1 MGAQKFSES
10 TSQINGGEN
19 NKEKF
24 KKKNSKKIRIKV
36 PWDRNEGIRKK
47 QENGQIYDPN
57 ISQRVRP
64 WKEGQNGKSQVGADS
79 FLEFLL
85 FFC

>member
-24 KKKNSKKIRIKV
+24 KKKNSIVRKLELRYLETGMRALEKSKRMGKFMIRIYLK
-36 PWDRNEGIRKK
+36 G
-47 QENGQIYDPN
+47 
-57 ISQRVRP
+57 
-64 WKEGQNGKSQVGADS
+64 
-79 FLEFLL
+79 
-85 FFC
+85 

>member
-64 WKEGQNGKSQVGADS
+64 WKEGQNGKSQVGGDS